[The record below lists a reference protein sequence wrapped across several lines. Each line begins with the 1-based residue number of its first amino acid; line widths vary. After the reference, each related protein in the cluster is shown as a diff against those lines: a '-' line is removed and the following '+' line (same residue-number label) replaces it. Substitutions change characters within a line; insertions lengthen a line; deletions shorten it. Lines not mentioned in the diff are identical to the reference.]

1 MWFLIILADSVV
13 KEDIS
18 PIPFICIL
26 LSNTLPG
33 QYNMQH
39 KHSKQNSL
47 IKVNIFKSS
56 DI

>member
-18 PIPFICIL
+18 PVPFICIL
-26 LSNTLPG
+26 LSNIG

-39 KHSKQNSL
+39 KTQ
-47 IKVNIFKSS
+47 
-56 DI
+56 